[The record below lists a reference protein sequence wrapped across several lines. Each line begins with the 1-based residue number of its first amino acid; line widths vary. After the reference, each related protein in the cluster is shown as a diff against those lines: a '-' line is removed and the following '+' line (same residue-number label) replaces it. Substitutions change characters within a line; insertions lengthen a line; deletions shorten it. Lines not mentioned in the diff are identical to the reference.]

1 MLRFIVAFLFLTVVG
16 APAAQAQP
24 APAANTAAQIAE
36 EKARADKAEHDLAI
50 REAADQLENAQT
62 EQAYN
67 RFEIWTG
74 IMMGGFSVLVTLLVI
89 VFGFR
94 TEKAAGVAARQ
105 EIANAKGQIDAL
117 LAEAKKAAE
126 AAVAAQAQAE
136 AAKAEVDEQLRQSS
150 AATTATR
157 ANAEEAARHLE
168 TTRRSAAI
176 IDSLKPNSA
185 DSSPAARE
193 LTIEQAQIVKEAA
206 SGTQNIPE
214 AEWSVEEFKTRI
226 GKARY
231 LDKDWEETFRLA
243 DLMARN
249 HGDDDDAY
257 AFARNA
263 EGDAL
268 REIGRDRDAILAYD
282 ATSSRL
288 GGNPKTEFKPLA
300 IWAVFHKSLCLTNAG
315 NPAEA
320 EAHLRML
327 LPLCS
332 EFYGAEDSNTL
343 TARHELA
350 RAMLDQ
356 GRADDAEAE
365 LQALLPLR
373 ERVDGSEN
381 SVTLVTRH
389 VLTRAILEQGRYK
402 EAEAM
407 FRVLLPLFERVDG
420 ARYPSTTAARCGF
433 AKAVLA
439 NGDPAAAKALLT
451 STPHQPVNPGWH
463 RRWSAEL
470 AFIHGRVADAL
481 DERAEAD
488 EWLEKAATHYA
499 AVYPV
504 DHHYR
509 RQFDAYRA
517 ERPGA

>member
-150 AATTATR
+150 DATTATR

-282 ATSSRL
+282 AVISRL
-288 GGNPKTEFKPLA
+288 DKDPEAEAIQLA
-300 IWAVFHKSLCLTNAG
+300 MWARHHKGICLANSGYSAK
-315 NPAEA
+315 AEA
-320 EAHLRML
+320 EFRAML
-327 LPLCS
+327 PRCES
-332 EFYGAEDSNTL
+332 IDGVEDINTL
-343 TARHELA
+343 TTRHVLA
-350 RAMLDQ
+350 RSILDQ
-356 GRADDAEAE
+356 GRAAEAE
-365 LQALLPLR
+365 
-373 ERVDGSEN
+373 
-381 SVTLVTRH
+381 
-389 VLTRAILEQGRYK
+389 
-402 EAEAM
+402 AEFGA
-407 FRVLLPLFERVDG
+407 LLPLFERIEGSEHRSTSTVRHEFARATLVQGRAAEAEALFRALLSLRERVEG
-420 ARYPSTTAARCGF
+420 AEHSSTLVTRFWLAA
-433 AKAVLA
+433 AVLE
-439 NGDPAAAKALLT
+439 NGDAVGAKALLAPI
-451 STPHQPVNPGWH
+451 PHKPANSGW
-463 RRWSAEL
+463 RERWSAEL
-470 AFIHGRVADAL
+470 AFIRGKVADAL
-481 DERAEAD
+481 GERTEAN